1 MEEKV
6 NYYLA
11 AISWAENYLKEN
23 TEPKPFKYKQGET
36 IDNDIQFVST
46 SLERLKHNTGR
57 EKLASYNRIRIFK
70 QFLEKTNTI
79 GCLIK

>member
-6 NYYLA
+6 DYYA
-11 AISWAENYLKEN
+11 MAIAWAEKYLEEN
-23 TEPKPFKYKQGET
+23 TEPKPFKYKAGET
-36 IDNDIQFVST
+36 ITNDIQFVST
-46 SLERLKHNTGR
+46 SLDRLKHNSGR
-57 EKLASYNRIRIFK
+57 EKQASYNRIRIFK

>member
-6 NYYLA
+6 DYYSV
-11 AISWAENYLKEN
+11 AIAWAENYLKEN
-23 TEPKPFKYKQGET
+23 TEPKPFRYREGET

-46 SLERLKHNTGR
+46 SLDRLKHNSGR
-57 EKLASYNRIRIFK
+57 EKHASYNRIRIFK

-79 GCLIK
+79 DCLIK